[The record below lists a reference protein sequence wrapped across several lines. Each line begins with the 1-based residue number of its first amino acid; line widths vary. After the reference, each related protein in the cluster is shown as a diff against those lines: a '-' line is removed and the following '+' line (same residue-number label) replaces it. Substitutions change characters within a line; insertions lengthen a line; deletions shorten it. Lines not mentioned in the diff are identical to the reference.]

1 MAIHVKSAPSSL
13 QKHVQVTIS
22 SINKATNKATAKVN
36 AKIKYPI

>member
-13 QKHVQVTIS
+13 QKQAQVTIS

-36 AKIKYPI
+36 AKVKYPI